1 MSSTQRSPTSLSR
14 SSIVSKVCV
23 GERLVDECPKMLGGL
38 QFGAV
43 GRLENEPGPFGH
55 DQIFWCR
62 FRSIWRSPRGW
73 PLLEQAGL
81 QRAKPS
87 GAGERLSA
95 INFAS
100 ATPSKIRG
108 RAELGLHL
116 RLNTAGHREE
126 TPPSAAVD
134 LLKGFAPAIDE
145 VAHQRAAVLAADP
158 ARVRQAVDTRQVR
171 AGGAVE
177 VEQVLPPDIIGFYVP
192 LPVID

>member
-1 MSSTQRSPTSLSR
+1 MRPKRGSKPTISNRWFS
-14 SSIVSKVCV
+14 
-23 GERLVDECPKMLGGL
+23 GNFRLALTPDFLVPIPIDLAKSARM
-38 QFGAV
+38 A
-43 GRLENEPGPFGH
+43 
-55 DQIFWCR
+55 
-62 FRSIWRSPRGW
+62 SPRSGRR
-73 PLLEQAGL
+73 L

-116 RLNTAGHREE
+116 RLNTDGNREE
-126 TPPSAAVD
+126 TPPSAAID

-145 VAHQRAAVLAADP
+145 VAHQRAAVLAADH

-177 VEQVLPPDIIGFYVP
+177 VEPVLPPDIIGFYVP